1 MTQTT
6 VKLQITFESLVE
18 AIASLDLEE
27 KRQLWQLLDREI
39 QQTESDPENPDPY
52 DWGPQG
58 PPEGKPV
65 EYLSGVGLVVVGG
78 KDERG

>member
-18 AIASLDLEE
+18 AIATLGLEE
-27 KRQLWQLLDREI
+27 KRQLWQLLEREI
-39 QQTESDPENPDPY
+39 RQAESDAENPDPY

-65 EYLSGVGLVVVGG
+65 EYLSEVGLVVVGE
-78 KDERG
+78 KDERS